1 MAVTITGD
9 NKKALAKI
17 APALKS
23 NGPVVIAQVIKG
35 DTYLVLSDSAR
46 EPEDEYKNLY
56 YTQELP
62 NNVLIAPPYEP
73 KRLASLITLNNIL
86 SQCVEAMEVNI
97 DGTGY
102 EFEPVDEDTEMDKA
116 ELKRAKSFFQQPY
129 PDKSFVQIRRT
140 MRRELESQG
149 FSFIEVLRNVK
160 GDIVGLRNTVSH
172 MMRYVRLGAPVTVT
186 KEILRDG
193 VPVELTMKERERSF
207 VQRFGADNVFY
218 REFGTTRQIN
228 SRTGEWE
235 SPEKPV
241 LPTDRGTEL
250 LVFLVN
256 PDIETPYGIPRWIN
270 QLPSVLGSRKAE
282 EQNLEFFDAGGMPPA
297 IIFIQ
302 GGTMAKDMSDQL
314 KLYLSGQAKS
324 KNRAVVVEAQS
335 SSGSL
340 DAAGSVQVKVERFGA
355 ERANDAMY
363 ANYDKTAEEHVRT
376 GFRLP
381 PLFLGKAAD
390 YNFATAQT
398 AYMVAEAQVFQPER
412 MEFDEYITA
421 TIIRGLGVKTLKLR
435 SNPITLKD
443 VQMQLTALGVV
454 KDVTEPESLVG
465 EVNKI
470 ASVTLEYKAP
480 EMLPNGQPA
489 TAVNQAV
496 FLKQMDQAAAGVKP
510 DEDKAPTK
518 PQEKAPEKSKA
529 AKGAMRLMELAHA
542 YSAVV
547 GLAVQKQEMSET
559 RKQQVQADYD
569 ALDPR
574 ERDIVL
580 QMVASYTSGSNDAD
594 FVGLL
599 RECAH

>member
-1 MAVTITGD
+1 MAVTIKGED
-9 NKKALAKI
+9 KKALVKAAA
-17 APALKS
+17 APKS

-56 YTQELP
+56 YTHELP

-73 KRLASLITLNNIL
+73 KRLAALVTMNNIL

-102 EFEPVDEDTEMDKA
+102 EFEAADEDITIDKA
-116 ELKRAKSFFQQPY
+116 ELKKAKSFFQQPY

-140 MRRELESQG
+140 MRRELESLG
-149 FSFIEVLRNVK
+149 FAFIEVLRNVR

-172 MMRYVRLGAPVTVT
+172 MMRYVRLGSPVQVT

-193 VPVELTMKERERSF
+193 EMVELTMQERERSF
-207 VQRFGADNVFY
+207 VQRFGSDNVFY
-218 REFGTTRQIN
+218 REFGTTRHIN
-228 SRTGEWE
+228 AKTGDWE
-235 SPEKPV
+235 SADKPV
-241 LPTDRGTEL
+241 AATERGTEL

-256 PDIETPYGIPRWIN
+256 PDIETPYGVPRWIN

-363 ANYDKTAEEHVRT
+363 AKYDQSAEEHVRT

-381 PLFLGKAAD
+381 PLFLGKAVD

-412 MEFDEYITA
+412 TEFDEYITA
-421 TIIRGLGVKTLKLR
+421 TIIRGLGIKTLKIR

-443 VQMQLTALGVV
+443 VDMQLTALGVV
-454 KDVTEPESLVG
+454 KDVTDPESLVN

-470 ASVTLEYKAP
+470 ASVTLEFKEP

-489 TAVNQAV
+489 TPVNQAM
-496 FLKQMDQAAAGVKP
+496 FLKQMEQPPTDPKAT
-510 DEDKAPTK
+510 DDKAPVK